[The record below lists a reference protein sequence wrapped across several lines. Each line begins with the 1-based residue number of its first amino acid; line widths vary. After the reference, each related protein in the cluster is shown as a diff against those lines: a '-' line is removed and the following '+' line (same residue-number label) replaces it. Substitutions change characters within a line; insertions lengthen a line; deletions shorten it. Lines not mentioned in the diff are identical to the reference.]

1 MGGLIIPGVQV
12 SVVKEV
18 LPQQLAPSG
27 ILGIVGFT
35 EKVPDG
41 GVERAGNWNR
51 LKEVFGAG
59 TALSLPEARQ
69 ALDNGASQLVVAPLA
84 ADAGARSTVTV
95 PKDDTGDSFTLTA
108 RAAGT
113 WSNGVKVRLTRR
125 DTPGGTGVLDVKVL
139 RPDGSEL
146 ESHRGLTVG
155 AGGDRDV
162 ERALERSSVIR
173 ASAVDGWPKAGEY
186 ALAGG
191 ADATPEQYAAALA
204 RLAGEPDVDMVIA
217 AVQDF
222 TDKNAVVQI
231 YSDVIA
237 HCDNLS
243 RESKGRLGLGQVPRG
258 GAAAEHVE
266 MAGYLVSDRFVLV
279 APNDTVGAVA
289 GMVGSL
295 PYFQSPTFKTLAGLG
310 VVANIQADAQ
320 KALLTGHVVPV
331 VNERGKGVIVLR
343 GITTDGDQIN
353 VRRVADR
360 ACRTMKMIGDLFIG
374 RLNTADGRNA
384 LKQKLIEALLQMQK
398 DGAIV
403 PSTDGKDPAFKVDVY
418 SSQADFALG
427 IVRVD
432 MAVRPVRA
440 IDYIYAT
447 ILVQV

>member
-243 RESKGRLGLGQVPRG
+243 RESKGRLGLGQVPARQC
-258 GAAAEHVE
+258 AAADHVE
-266 MAGYLVSDRFVLV
+266 MAGYPGQRPLR
-279 APNDTVGAVA
+279 A
-289 GMVGSL
+289 GRPATGRRRRRRHGRQPALL
-295 PYFQSPTFKTLAGLG
+295 PIADLQDAQPASASSPTSG
-310 VVANIQADAQ
+310 
-320 KALLTGHVVPV
+320 
-331 VNERGKGVIVLR
+331 
-343 GITTDGDQIN
+343 
-353 VRRVADR
+353 RRPEGAADR
-360 ACRTMKMIGDLFIG
+360 PTSSPWSTSAARASSSSAASPPTATRSACAASPTGPCG
-374 RLNTADGRNA
+374 R
-384 LKQKLIEALLQMQK
+384 
-398 DGAIV
+398 
-403 PSTDGKDPAFKVDVY
+403 
-418 SSQADFALG
+418 
-427 IVRVD
+427 
-432 MAVRPVRA
+432 
-440 IDYIYAT
+440 
-447 ILVQV
+447 